1 MAFPESWLGELLAKN
16 DIASVVGSYVQLTK
30 RSGRLWGCCPFH
42 REKTPSFTIDT
53 TKQLFYCFGCH
64 KGGTVIHFVKEIEN
78 FPNNFEAIKFLAQRV
93 NMELPADEASS
104 HRFKQE
110 KELKE
115 RLYACLKDAALFYH
129 SQLYNHQNALDYL
142 NRRGI
147 PSNIIKRFGL
157 GYAVNSWDELYNH
170 LKSKGYS
177 DNEMLTAGLI
187 KKSQNDKPYAFFRDR
202 VLFPIISERGQVLG
216 FGGRTLGNDE
226 PKYLNTGET
235 LVYNKRYNL
244 YALNMI
250 KRKRLDDIIIVEGY
264 MDVIALHIAGI
275 QNVVAS
281 LGTALTKQQASLIK
295 RYSDNVYISYDGD
308 AAGQN
313 ATMRGLDILASAGL
327 NVRVIVIPNDD
338 DPDDFIKKHGGDE
351 YLKLKEQALP
361 LNLFKLEYMQKK
373 YDLTKDDDR
382 QAYAIEAC
390 EFVGSLQPV
399 EQERYFRVISEK
411 TGISYETIRE
421 QGSMKTQSREN
432 TIVHLRNN
440 SENSLFGQNQR
451 DKCEYLLATCAAAK
465 KEAALWIQEHALNLV
480 KREDVKLVLNAIA
493 EKFLSG
499 AEEVNIAELL
509 SELSEE
515 NDVSGL
521 FAAFSMNEIE
531 KPLDTAKDCARTI
544 SRLDFEEELLA
555 LSAKRDMKEI
565 SAEEY
570 AAQYKMLMAKK
581 DQRI

>member
-1 MAFPESWLGELLAKN
+1 M
-16 DIASVVGSYVQLTK
+16 
-30 RSGRLWGCCPFH
+30 
-42 REKTPSFTIDT
+42 
-53 TKQLFYCFGCH
+53 
-64 KGGTVIHFVKEIEN
+64 IHFVKEIEN

-235 LVYNKRYNL
+235 LVYNKRHNL